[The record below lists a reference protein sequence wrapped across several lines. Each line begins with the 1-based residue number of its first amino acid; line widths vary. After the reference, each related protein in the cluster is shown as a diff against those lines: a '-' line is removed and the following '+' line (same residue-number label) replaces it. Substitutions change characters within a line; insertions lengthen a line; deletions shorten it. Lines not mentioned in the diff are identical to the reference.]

1 MGIDRFAS
9 PSINWLSC
17 ARQDAVALHAL
28 FTDSLGGETALLVDD
43 QATRSAIEN
52 QFEGLVNCDE
62 DDVVVIAF
70 SGHGTETHEL
80 VTYDTDRRNLASTS
94 IPLDTLTRW
103 FSLIPARH
111 VVCILDCC
119 FSGGMGAKALQVDA
133 IPRNVLSADEL
144 LNQLSGEGRVILT
157 ASRATE
163 KAWENAKLGHG
174 LLTHNLLQALQGLEE
189 VRQEG
194 KISVYRL
201 LEYVSQKVIDQAAE
215 IGKQQHPT
223 LRGSIDG
230 NLQWPI
236 LRPGPLYQTAF
247 PEQIHE
253 EVTSDIQSLSSY
265 GFPQALLDAWAGS
278 IPSLNQ
284 LQIDA
289 INQFNVLD
297 GEHLVVSAPTS
308 SGKTMIGEL
317 AALRGTLNRRR
328 AFFLLPLKALVN
340 DKFRYFNYVYSPF
353 GIRTIRATG
362 ETSSTDML
370 PLMRGQYDICLLT
383 YEKFAALILGN
394 PYLLDQVGTIVV
406 DEVQMIA
413 DENRGINLEFVLTLL
428 NMRRQQGVEPQ
439 LIALSAVIGDTNG
452 LERWLGARL
461 LRREER
467 PVPLDEGVIRADGTF
482 RFISSETGKEQVIDS
497 YVTREYRK
505 GSSQDIVIPLVRK
518 LVGEGKQVIVFRETR
533 GYATGCAGYL
543 SQSLGLPAAHVVLD
557 TLPNGDPSNATEKL
571 RVALTG
577 GVAFHISDLD
587 PEERALIEEQFRAA
601 PTALRVIAATTTL
614 AMGINTPAEAV
625 IIVGLNHPGNKPY
638 SVAEYKNMVGRAG
651 RLGLSERGTSY
662 IVVMDPREEYE
673 AWNHYVLGRPEDIN
687 SRFFAEQTD
696 PRSLILRV
704 LAAAQRSKEGMT
716 SDEIVSFLEESFA
729 AFQQKQA
736 QSDWKWDRKQLLDA
750 LSTLHS
756 HKLVDLD
763 KHSVYHL
770 TELGRLTGE
779 AGVEVKSIL
788 RLVEAFSQT
797 DPSGINDPALIT
809 ATQLTVELDQVLFP
823 INKKSTQKEP
833 QTWVSE
839 IRRQAVPPSIISAM
853 SRSTQDVIQSTLR
866 AKKAVACLLW
876 ITDRP
881 IAEIEN
887 ILTQFGGKL
896 DGAAGPIR
904 SLRSRTC
911 DLLPVVS
918 RVAELVHPGLE
929 LGERMNRLLL
939 RLELGIPAKIAELG
953 KLLGDRLSRGNY
965 LKLVQANL
973 CDIETLEQSSD
984 EVLLSALGNSERKV
998 SEIREAITKH
1008 RQTEDEIVLP
1018 TPILPDYEG

>member
-1 MGIDRFAS
+1 MKLCGLFVGIDRFGS
-9 PSINWLSC
+9 SGINWLSC
-17 ARQDAVALHAL
+17 ARRDAVALHAL
-28 FTDSLGGETALLVDD
+28 FTDTLGGNTVLLVDE
-43 QATRSAIEN
+43 QATRSAIEK
-52 QFEGLVNCDE
+52 QFERLVNCDE

-80 VTYDTDRRNLASTS
+80 VTYDTDRRNLTASS
-94 IPLDTLTRW
+94 IPLDTLTKW

-111 VVCILDCC
+111 VICILDCC
-119 FSGGMGAKALQVDA
+119 FSGGMGAKALQVD
-133 IPRNVLSADEL
+133 IVPRDVPSADDL
-144 LNQLSGEGRVILT
+144 LDQLSGEGRVILT

-163 KAWENAKLGHG
+163 KAWENAKVGHG

-189 VRQEG
+189 VREG
-194 KISVYRL
+194 GRISIYRL
-201 LEYVSQKVIDQAAE
+201 LEHVSREVIDQAAK

-236 LRPGPLYQTAF
+236 LRPGSLYQAAF
-247 PEQIHE
+247 PERIRK
-253 EVTSDIQSLSSY
+253 EVTPEIQSLSSY

-289 INQFNVLD
+289 INQFDVLN
-297 GEHLVVSAPTS
+297 GAHLVVSAPTS
-308 SGKTMIGEL
+308 SGKTMVGEL
-317 AALRGTLNRRR
+317 ATLRGILNRKR

-340 DKFRYFNYVYSPF
+340 DKLRYFNQVYGPF

-362 ETSSTDML
+362 ETSSDNIL

-413 DENRGINLEFVLTLL
+413 DESRGINLEFVLTLL
-428 NMRRQQGVEPQ
+428 KMRRRQGSDPQ

-452 LERWLGARL
+452 LERWLEARL

-482 RFISSETGKEQVIDS
+482 RFISSETGKEEVIDS
-497 YVTREYRK
+497 YVRPEYRK
-505 GSSQDIVIPLVRK
+505 GSSQDIVVPLVRK
-518 LVGEGKQVIVFRETR
+518 LVSEGEQVIVFRETR

-543 SQSLGLPAAHVVLD
+543 SQSLGLPAAQVVLD
-557 TLPNGDPSNATEKL
+557 TLPNGDPSTATEKL
-571 RVALTG
+571 RAALTG

-587 PEERALIEEQFRAA
+587 PDERVLVEEQFRAT

-625 IIVGLNHPGNKPY
+625 IVVGLKHPGNKPY

-651 RLGLSERGTSY
+651 RLGLSEKGTSY
-662 IVVMDPREEYE
+662 IVAMDPREEYE
-673 AWNHYVLGRPEDIN
+673 VWNHYVMGQPENLN
-687 SRFFAEQTD
+687 SRFLADQTD
-696 PRSLILRV
+696 PRSLIVRV
-704 LAAAQRSKEGMT
+704 LAAAQYTGKGMPA
-716 SDEIVSFLEESFA
+716 DEIVTFLEESFG
-729 AFQQKQA
+729 AFQEKQA
-736 QSDWKWDRKQLLDA
+736 QTHWKWNREQLLES
-750 LSTLHS
+750 LNTLRIHN
-756 HKLVDLD
+756 LVNLD
-763 KHSVYHL
+763 NNVYHL

-779 AGVEVKSIL
+779 AGVEVQSIL
-788 RLVEAFSQT
+788 RLVEALSQT
-797 DPSGINDPALIT
+797 DPSSINDPALIA
-809 ATQLTVELDQVLFP
+809 ATQLTVELDKVLFP
-823 INKKSTQKEP
+823 INKKSNQKEP

-839 IRRQAVPPSIISAM
+839 IRRQAVPPSIIRALSQSA
-853 SRSTQDVIQSTLR
+853 QEELQSTLR

-881 IAEIEN
+881 LAEMEN
-887 ILTQFGGKL
+887 ILTQFGGRL

-904 SLRSRTC
+904 SLRARTC

-918 RVAELVHPGLE
+918 RVAELIHPGLE
-929 LGERMNRLLL
+929 LGERTNRLLV
-939 RLELGIPAKIAELG
+939 RLEIGIPAKIVGLG
-953 KLLGDRLSRGNY
+953 KLLGDKLSRGDY

-973 CDIETLEQSSD
+973 CDMESQ
-984 EVLLSALGNSERKV
+984 
-998 SEIREAITKH
+998 
-1008 RQTEDEIVLP
+1008 
-1018 TPILPDYEG
+1018 